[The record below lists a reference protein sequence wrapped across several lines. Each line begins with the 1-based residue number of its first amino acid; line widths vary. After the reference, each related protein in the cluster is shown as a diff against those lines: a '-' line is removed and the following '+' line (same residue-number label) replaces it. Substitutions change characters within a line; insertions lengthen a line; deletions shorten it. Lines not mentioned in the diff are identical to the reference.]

1 MSEVYRATDTVI
13 GRTVAVKILTDAGCA
28 DADAKARFLQEARLA
43 GNIQHDNVVNI
54 YDFGEDDRK
63 RPFMV
68 MEFLR
73 GEDLRHA
80 IRNNRLGD
88 LRSRLG
94 IALQTAKAL
103 AYIHSLH
110 IVHRDIKPENIHLM
124 PAGVVKLMDFGIA
137 KTVGLSMTRT
147 GYMVGTPYY
156 MAPEQVLGKP
166 IGTAVDI
173 YAFGILFYELLAG
186 ERPLEGDSVERIFY
200 AIVHEPL
207 NLEPLHQGGVPDAV
221 CDFIARCT
229 AKEPAQRPQGFDEV
243 MRRIEGFLAEMDKP
257 APPRGSEAPTVA
269 MAPPRPA
276 AKPWMAIALGIA
288 LIAAIGVVVMLI
300 VARSRPT
307 EAVKEPSAPPPAL
320 ARVLKS
326 DSGDMLL
333 VPAGPFRY
341 GENKTAGT
349 LHAFYVDKTEVT
361 NAVYQRFCKSTGHCD
376 FESDQPDY
384 PVVNVTIEDAKA
396 FARWALKRLP
406 TAMEWEKAA
415 RGVDGRLFPW
425 GNQADSKLA
434 NVIDNPA
441 LARHDVMPVGK
452 FEGGASPFQ
461 ALDMVGNVWEFVEAT
476 ASPDE
481 RNARYFAKKMSPPP
495 GPDESWYCIR
505 GLSYSFKLKDGA
517 VWDSSVV
524 PQRWSDPTI
533 GFRCVKDPP
542 SR

>member
-13 GRTVAVKILTDAGCA
+13 GRTVAVKILTEAGCA

-73 GEDLRHA
+73 GEDLRRA

-110 IVHRDIKPENIHLM
+110 IIHRDIKPENIHLT

-137 KTVGLSMTRT
+137 KTTGLSMTRT

-166 IGTAVDI
+166 IGPAVDI

-200 AIVHEPL
+200 AIVHEQL
-207 NLEPLHQGGVPDAV
+207 NLEPLHKGGVPDAV
-221 CDFIARCT
+221 CDFIGRCT
-229 AKEPAQRPQGFDEV
+229 AKEPSLRPSGFDEV
-243 MRRIEGFLAEMDKP
+243 TRKIEGFLAEMDKP
-257 APPRGSEAPTVA
+257 ASPRGSEAPTVA
-269 MAPPRPA
+269 MAAPARPV

-288 LIAAIGVVVMLI
+288 LVAAIGVVVMLM

-307 EAVKEPSAPPPAL
+307 EAVKQPSAPPAL

-326 DSGDMLL
+326 DSGDMVL

-349 LHAFYVDKTEVT
+349 LHAFYIDKTEVT
-361 NAVYQRFCKSTGHCD
+361 NAAYQRFCKSTGHCD

-384 PVVNVTIEDAKA
+384 PVVNVTIEDARA
-396 FARWALKRLP
+396 FARWAQKRLP

-441 LARHDVMPVGK
+441 LSNHDVMPVGK
-452 FEGGASPFQ
+452 FQGGASPFK

-481 RNARYFAKKMSPPP
+481 RNAQYFAKKMSPPP

-505 GLSYSFKLKDGA
+505 GLSYSFKLNNGA

-533 GFRCVKDPP
+533 GFRCAKDPP